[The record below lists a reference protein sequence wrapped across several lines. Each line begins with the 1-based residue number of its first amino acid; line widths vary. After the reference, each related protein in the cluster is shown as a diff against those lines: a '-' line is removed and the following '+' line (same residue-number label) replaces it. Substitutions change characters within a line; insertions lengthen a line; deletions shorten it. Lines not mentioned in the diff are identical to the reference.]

1 MNQIKSTFVKDF
13 PIVDWT
19 WRAKINICCSSERA
33 SLSSKK
39 SSAKVNWCQILS
51 KWSIGL
57 FWQGLHVSKEP
68 MRGLSSWL
76 HLLWIHRPHFSH
88 EISLFLT
95 GLAHTEHGYC
105 TGPGCK
111 FMSPDSISRYLTL
124 ISMGGGPLWPPY
136 SFSLISPE
144 RLELRPSNFLT
155 FSFYLLAIRKI

>member
-1 MNQIKSTFVKDF
+1 MTAALDFLAIARSSSILDSRLLMFRWIRWSPRLLKTFQLSIELDVPKSIFV
-13 PIVDWT
+13 
-19 WRAKINICCSSERA
+19 CSSEGA

-57 FWQGLHVSKEP
+57 FWQGLHVGKEP
-68 MRGLSSWL
+68 MRGFSNWL

-111 FMSPDSISRYLTL
+111 FMSPDSINRHLKY
-124 ISMGGGPLWPPY
+124 
-136 SFSLISPE
+136 
-144 RLELRPSNFLT
+144 
-155 FSFYLLAIRKI
+155 